1 MKRVMQTILLSVT
14 LALPV
19 LGEDQKESSEEPLR
33 TEAAVLVSVTGTVQA
48 VDPAKREVTLK
59 GPLGNTVTFAVAKRV
74 RRFNEIKAGD
84 NVTANYYIS
93 LAGELREP
101 TTEEKETP
109 ITVLNGLA
117 RAPEGTE
124 PAAGG
129 LHQVK
134 VVTSVEGLD
143 LPTRTVTLK
152 GPRGNY
158 VTVRPQEPN
167 NLKKLRLGD
176 TIVVTYTE
184 ALAVSL
190 EKVPATKVE

>member
-59 GPLGNTVTFAVAKRV
+59 GPLGNTVTFAVDKRV

-134 VVTSVEGLD
+134 VVTSQWCCLVQEG
-143 LPTRTVTLK
+143 
-152 GPRGNY
+152 
-158 VTVRPQEPN
+158 
-167 NLKKLRLGD
+167 
-176 TIVVTYTE
+176 
-184 ALAVSL
+184 
-190 EKVPATKVE
+190 